1 MVNYAT
7 GLMKLVDVE
16 LALELSIHRV
26 VNQGVKDLEGLAYL
40 IGCEV
45 NWFTKKDFCLITEL
59 RCDEPYDLEV
69 DPSNIRLLIKYFPQ
83 KFVKVKTAPKKAT
96 NKVSIPIRVFKE
108 CKDKDDALKM
118 GLVYFA
124 DGVLIGA
131 KSNMGVNLE
140 YLDLVEDMDRLNTY
154 SWCAISFEQLQDN
167 LFLLLLGK

>member
-1 MVNYAT
+1 
-7 GLMKLVDVE
+7 
-16 LALELSIHRV
+16 
-26 VNQGVKDLEGLAYL
+26 
-40 IGCEV
+40 
-45 NWFTKKDFCLITEL
+45 KKDFCLITEL

-83 KFVKVKTAPKKAT
+83 KFGFVGDSCKGKVKVKTVPKKAT

-140 YLDLVEDMDRLNTY
+140 YLDLVKDMDRLNTY
-154 SWCAISFEQLQDN
+154 SWCAISFKQLQDN
-167 LFLLLLGK
+167 LFLLLLGKGDE